1 MRILIDIGH
10 PGHVHLFKNL
20 IRYSLN
26 ERHEVVIT
34 TKEDKNI
41 TNLLEKYNFEYIN
54 LGKKGSGIIGKI
66 LKQGIFDI
74 KLLYYLYKYN
84 IDVALGTSI
93 SISHACLFHK
103 SKSFV
108 FNEDD
113 KKSAPFFA
121 KSAYPFAY
129 KIITPLS
136 LGENYGK
143 KHIMVD
149 SLHELAYLHPDNFKP
164 DFNEVKKL
172 GIKSDEPF
180 FILRF
185 NAFKAHHDKDISG
198 LSKET
203 KKKLIGIL
211 EKKGRVLITTEG
223 KIDDEFRKYQINI
236 SPEKIHH
243 FLNYCDLFIGDSQT
257 MTLEAAVLGVP
268 AIRCNDF
275 VGRCPVIEELEKK
288 YGLTY
293 GFRPKDSDKM
303 LRKIK
308 ELLNK
313 KNLKKEWQEKKKR
326 LLKDKIDFN
335 AFMINLIEDFKKR

>member
-10 PGHVHLFKNL
+10 PGHVHLFKNFIKYL
-20 IRYSLN
+20 FNKGYK
-26 ERHEVVIT
+26 VVIT
-34 TKEDKNI
+34 TKDDKNI
-41 TNLLEKYNFEYIN
+41 TDLLKKYDLDYIN
-54 LGKKGSGIIGKI
+54 LGKKGSGILGKI
-66 LKQGIFDI
+66 LKQFVFDI
-74 KLLYYLYKYN
+74 KLLHYLYKFN

-103 SKSFV
+103 SKSFL

-121 KSAYPFAY
+121 KAAYPFAY
-129 KIITPLS
+129 KIITPTV

-143 KHIMVD
+143 KHIKVN

-164 DFNEVKKL
+164 DIKELEKV
-172 GIKSDEPF
+172 GIKKDESF

-185 NAFKAHHDKDISG
+185 NAFKAHHDKDIKG
-198 LSKET
+198 LSKEI
-203 KKKLIGIL
+203 KKKLIELL
-211 EKKGRVLITTEG
+211 EKKGKVLITTEG
-223 KIDDEFRKYQINI
+223 KIGSEFKKYQIKI

-243 FLNYCDLFIGDSQT
+243 FLNYCDLFVGDSQT

-275 VGRCPVIEELEKK
+275 VGRCPAIEELEKK

-293 GFRPKDSDKM
+293 GFKPNDSDKM

-326 LLKDKIDFN
+326 LLKDKMDFN
-335 AFMINLIEDFKKR
+335 IFMIKLIENFRKR